1 MVQWHYQGF
10 TSQQRYLAQLI
21 QTLCP
26 GSNQNKVHQ
35 FDRHLHLHQYLH
47 YIKNSGNMSQF
58 LKCNILEKVSSLLT
72 AMTWNF
78 LHCLNSSFPLLKFQ
92 IYLKFCSFSCIN
104 EMVFLLLPIKKY
116 RVRNWTISSVFWNH
130 ELP

>member
-10 TSQQRYLAQLI
+10 TSQQRYLARLI

-72 AMTWNF
+72 AMTWKF
-78 LHCLNSSFPLLKFQ
+78 LHRLNSSSPLLFALNFAVSAASTRWYSYYCQ
-92 IYLKFCSFSCIN
+92 LKN
-104 EMVFLLLPIKKY
+104 
-116 RVRNWTISSVFWNH
+116 TG
-130 ELP
+130 